1 MTTDFKPFYSV
12 ALLTEHSEEYQRRI
26 KELQRGPYSLAAVAT
41 RAELHRKH
49 PRGEDQS
56 LLRKMANRWL
66 VFEDDKPP

>member
-1 MTTDFKPFYSV
+1 MPTDFTPFYLV
-12 ALLTEHSEEYQRRI
+12 ALLTEHSEEYQKRI
-26 KELQRGPYSLAAVAT
+26 SELQRGPYSLAAVAT